1 MLLNS
6 FIADI
11 LVGAVAAAI
20 LYRLHLDCSE
30 KSLVQFLPVFLAY
43 TFVKDICG
51 YFSAAILF
59 VIGVWEFLEIKRTS
73 KRSFSLI
80 LRKYSAA
87 LISVI
92 VWYSSWV
99 IRLRLLGIQG
109 DMKILINPEEL
120 WIAFFTRNNPF
131 YNSVMDN
138 FIRHL
143 TQVRFVKSLS
153 MTILLVIFLLLILL
167 AKAIFPRQI
176 RKKELWFLLS
186 TIIIG
191 LGYFL

>member
-1 MLLNS
+1 MSKYAFIHSLLFPRAKKPDNPLS
-6 FIADI
+6 GFCHA
-11 LVGAVAAAI
+11 
-20 LYRLHLDCSE
+20 S
-30 KSLVQFLPVFLAY
+30 SP
-43 TFVKDICG
+43 
-51 YFSAAILF
+51 
-59 VIGVWEFLEIKRTS
+59 RT
-73 KRSFSLI
+73 K
-80 LRKYSAA
+80 
-87 LISVI
+87 
-92 VWYSSWV
+92 WV
-99 IRLRLLGIQG
+99 LSD

-153 MTILLVIFLLLILL
+153 MTILLGIFLLLILL
-167 AKAIFPRQI
+167 AKAFFPRQI

-191 LGYFL
+191 LGYFFLLVATFLGTQKPGQTVIEERRPGESCRLERGSRSSQRQG